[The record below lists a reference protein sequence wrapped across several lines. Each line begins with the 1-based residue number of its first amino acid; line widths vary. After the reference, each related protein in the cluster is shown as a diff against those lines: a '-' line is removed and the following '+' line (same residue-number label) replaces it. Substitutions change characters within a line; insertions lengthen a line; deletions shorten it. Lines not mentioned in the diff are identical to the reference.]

1 MTRRAQRIALV
12 VLAAICFGA
21 PLAFGAKPAPESPN
35 PEQEALPP
43 EQAAELKKLVA
54 LEESLQK
61 QTGKIALPGG
71 IATLKLPE
79 SYVYLNGAD
88 TEKVLV
94 AWGNPPGSQSLG
106 MLYPKEVGLWG
117 PKAWAVIVSF
127 SEDGYVKD
135 DEADKI
141 NYDDMM
147 VDMKKGNA
155 ESNEERVKAGYSRL
169 DLVGWAERPS
179 YDRSSHKLYWAK
191 ELASEGATEHTLNYA
206 IRALGRKGVLE
217 MNAVAGM
224 SQLAQIK
231 DEMKNVLGFVDFN
244 QGHQYADFN
253 PGLDKVA
260 VFGIGALIAGKV
272 ALKVGLFKGL
282 LVFLLAAKKALI
294 AGGIALAAVI
304 RGFLNKRKQAA
315 TVPAPAAAAAVDDE
329 T

>member
-1 MTRRAQRIALV
+1 MTQRTQRIALV
-12 VLAAICFGA
+12 ILAAICIGA
-21 PLAFGAKPAPESPN
+21 PIAFGAQPTPKPAGEA
-35 PEQEALPP
+35 QEELPP
-43 EQAAELKKLVA
+43 EQVEELKKLQA
-54 LEESLQK
+54 LDASLQK
-61 QTGKIALPGG
+61 QTGKIALGG
-71 IATLKLPE
+71 DIATLKLPD

-88 TEKVLV
+88 AEKVLV

-117 PKAWAVIVSF
+117 PQAWAVIVSF
-127 SEDGYVKD
+127 SEDGFVKD

-231 DEMKNVLGFVDFN
+231 DEMKSVLGFVDFN

-282 LVFLLAAKKALI
+282 LVFLLAAKKLLI
-294 AGGIALAAVI
+294 AGGIALAAGI
-304 RGFLNKRKQAA
+304 RAFLSKRKQAA
-315 TVPAPAAAAAVDDE
+315 SPAVSAAVTDE
-329 T
+329 VP